1 MRIGIFGAGGMAEA
15 LGGQWIKAT
24 RISPR
29 VGTWDETARAS
40 DVILLAVPA
49 ASVTEVLAAAGDLAG
64 KVLID
69 CTNAVGP
76 GAVLTVP
83 GQAARIAAAAPDAH
97 LVKAFIL
104 CHVDVWRMT
113 PPVFDG
119 VPPAVP
125 ICGDKVGEVSELVR
139 DIGCTPLVAGGLDRA
154 ALMEATM
161 AFMVGLW
168 FDGHD
173 APGLRPT
180 PSGVISG
187 SSPMCRTGRSREPV
201 RHGDEDL
208 AATDRV
214 AARRHFDR
222 LDGTGPGAVRP
233 PGDRPDE

>member
-15 LGGQWIKAT
+15 LGGQWARAGHEVMVAARDRAKAA

-29 VGTWDETARAS
+29 VGTWEETARAS

-49 ASVTEVLAAAGDLAG
+49 ASVTEVLAVAGDLAG

-76 GAVLTVP
+76 GASLTVAD
-83 GQAARIAAAAPDAH
+83 QAARIAAAAPDAH
-97 LVKAFIL
+97 VVKAFNL

-113 PPVFDG
+113 PPVFG
-119 VPPAVP
+119 GRPLAVP

-139 DIGCTPLVAGGLDRA
+139 DLGCTPLVAGGLDRA

-173 APGLRPT
+173 AQACFPPL
-180 PSGVISG
+180 
-187 SSPMCRTGRSREPV
+187 PV
-201 RHGDEDL
+201 
-208 AATDRV
+208 
-214 AARRHFDR
+214 
-222 LDGTGPGAVRP
+222 
-233 PGDRPDE
+233 

>member
-15 LGGQWIKAT
+15 LGGRWAKAGHEVMVAARDRAKAA
-24 RISPR
+24 RISPK
-29 VGTWDETARAS
+29 VGTWEETARVS

-76 GAVLTVP
+76 GAELTVP
-83 GQAARIAAAAPDAH
+83 DQAARIATAAPDAH
-97 LVKAFIL
+97 VVKAFNL

-113 PPVFDG
+113 PPVFG
-119 VPPAVP
+119 GRPLAVP

-154 ALMEATM
+154 RLMEATM

-173 APGLRPT
+173 AQACLPPL
-180 PSGVISG
+180 
-187 SSPMCRTGRSREPV
+187 PV
-201 RHGDEDL
+201 
-208 AATDRV
+208 
-214 AARRHFDR
+214 
-222 LDGTGPGAVRP
+222 
-233 PGDRPDE
+233 